1 MHIVECHF
9 EFSGYDDHL
18 VKAGTSVYLWNLV
31 RQFRDRG
38 HRVTAVTASHGLL
51 PRLRGTHELIDLGWE
66 RTERIPV
73 RLDPAVW
80 PSHPGEVTLTVTAR
94 AWRMTIDG
102 IDIVLL
108 DGDLL
113 SNHPDSFYPPR
124 RLEGEDLAYL
134 KPLAFQVLAARYLTD
149 RVESDA
155 VVHLHEPVYHYL
167 LPAALSARG
176 FTVVSTVQT
185 NLPVNSQVYGPQTR
199 RLLAHLGVD
208 PGAADGLADPPLD
221 GDLHRAMRAYLPR
234 TLLYSDGPGGP
245 GADYVSVLALVV
257 RTAAAMDF
265 LSEGQLEHAVTQGGT
280 PFEQLFRELAVRRE
294 LVAHRDRLVV
304 GGCAIGDEWHTVER
318 SPRRRWATLTGLGLD
333 PQLPTV
339 YHNGRYQIEHKGIR
353 ELLRGL
359 RLLLDGG
366 VRANVLVHLLSP
378 GPIVDEDLAALTRDH
393 PDLVRTSDAPMT
405 SAELMDWATAADVC
419 VFPAKFEMD
428 TFLMAQGE
436 AMAAGAI
443 PLATAQLGTR
453 HFGHAFDLADSA
465 ATGLALP
472 RSFRVDDRL
481 LAAAIHDG
489 LRRLVDLVAADDPL
503 AATLRARSVATAR
516 QFTWGRVAERFLAV
530 FAACLDGRRP
540 ADATPLDRPPVL
552 GEAPEPIGRAVL
564 RAAADGA
571 TVVWSGPPVGTV
583 EAVVPTADGGVEVIA
598 LTVGP
603 DSQYTG
609 NVTDPRGPVAVL
621 VTGRDGRSVWDQALD
636 EGGAADG
643 GGPARGLQVRRT
655 SASA

>member
-9 EFSGYDDHL
+9 ECSGYDDHL

-51 PRLRGTHELIDLGWE
+51 PRLRERYEVTDLGWE
-66 RTERIPV
+66 RLEHIPV

-80 PSHPGEVTLTVTAR
+80 PSHPAEVTLTVRAR
-94 AWRMTIDG
+94 AWGLRIDG
-102 IDIVLL
+102 IELVLL
-108 DGDLL
+108 DGGLL
-113 SNHPDSFYPPR
+113 SEFPDAFYPPR
-124 RLEGEDLAYL
+124 RLEGVDLAYL
-134 KPLAFQVLAARYLTD
+134 KPLAFQVLAARYLAD
-149 RVESDA
+149 RVEPDA
-155 VVHLHEPVYHYL
+155 VVHLHEPVYHHL

-185 NLPVNSQVYGPQTR
+185 NLPVNAQVYRPQTR
-199 RLLAHLGVD
+199 ALLEHLGAD
-208 PGAADGLADPPLD
+208 PAAADGLADPPLD
-221 GDLHRAMRAYLPR
+221 GDLHRAMRGYLPR
-234 TLLYSDGPGGP
+234 TLLYSDGPGG
-245 GADYVSVLALVV
+245 DYISVLALVV
-257 RTAAAMDF
+257 RTAAALDF

-294 LVAHRDRLVV
+294 LLAHRDRLVV

-318 SPRRRWATLTGLGLD
+318 SPQRREATLAGLGLD
-333 PQLPTV
+333 PRLPTV

-366 VRANVLVHLLSP
+366 VRANVLVHLLAP
-378 GPIVDEDLAALTRDH
+378 GPIADEDLAALTRDH
-393 PDLVRTSDAPMT
+393 PDLVRASDAPMT
-405 SAELMDWATAADVC
+405 SAELMDWAAAADIC

-443 PLATAQLGTR
+443 PLATAQRGTR
-453 HFGHAFDLADSA
+453 HFGHAFDLADPG

-481 LAAAIHDG
+481 LAAAVHDG
-489 LRRLVDLVAADDPL
+489 LRRLVGLVADDDPLVAA
-503 AATLRARSVATAR
+503 LRERAVATAR

-530 FAACLDGRRP
+530 FAACRQGRPP
-540 ADATPLDRPPVL
+540 AGATPLDRPPVVGPAPAPI
-552 GEAPEPIGRAVL
+552 GEAVL
-564 RAAADGA
+564 AADGA
-571 TVVWSGPPVGTV
+571 RVSWSGPPVGTV
-583 EAVVPTADGGVEVIA
+583 EAVRPTADGGVVVVA
-598 LTVGP
+598 LRGGAGSRYAADLP
-603 DSQYTG
+603 EPG
-609 NVTDPRGPVAVL
+609 GPVAVL
-621 VTGRDGRSVWDQALD
+621 VTGRDGRSVWDRATRED
-636 EGGAADG
+636 GAADG
-643 GGPARGLQVRRT
+643 GDPVRAAAVRRT